1 MSIIDAARVHGVPAP
16 EWRWLRTAGRVAGAL
31 AGVTAL
37 SVGLLYRQAADARR
51 VIPMAE
57 APPPRGDGVY
67 GAKFGGKPLT
77 LVILGD
83 STAAGYGVH
92 RPRETLGALFATGV
106 SRRLH
111 RPVRLY
117 RLAVVGSV
125 SAGLPYQVDA
135 ALEYQP
141 DLAIILIGGN
151 DVTHVSARPSAVRHL
166 GDAVR
171 RLRAAGC
178 RVVVGTCP
186 DLGAIKPI
194 KPPLRWLARRWSRQL
209 AAAQTIAVV
218 RAGGRTVSLGNLL
231 GPMFEAD
238 PVRMYSSDRFHP
250 SAEGYARA
258 AAAMMPTVMA
268 VLATDDRAP
277 APVAEDVRALPEAAD
292 EAVRAPGTE
301 VAPAGRWAR
310 MRRYR
315 WFSSRPAS
323 SASIP
328 GGDSSAGAVGYSP
341 EDHQVG

>member
-1 MSIIDAARVHGVPAP
+1 MSTIDVAGTH
-16 EWRWLRTAGRVAGAL
+16 WRWIKNAGRVAGAA
-31 AGVTAL
+31 AGLTAI
-37 SVGLLYRQAADARR
+37 SAGLLMRQAAEARR

-57 APPPRGDGVY
+57 APPPRGDGLY

-106 SRRLH
+106 SRRLR

-135 ALEYQP
+135 ALEHAP

-151 DVTHVSARPSAVRHL
+151 DVTHFSAREAAVRHL
-166 GDAVR
+166 GDTVR
-171 RLRAAGC
+171 RLRAAQC

-186 DLGAIKPI
+186 DLGAIQPI

-218 RAGGRTVSLGNLL
+218 QAGGRTVSLGNLL

-238 PVRMYSSDRFHP
+238 PGRMYSWDRFHP

-258 AAAMMPTVMA
+258 AAVMMPTVMA
-268 VLATDDRAP
+268 VLGTDDGVAL
-277 APVAEDVRALPEAAD
+277 PVAEDVRALSEAAD

-315 WFSSRPAS
+315 WFSSRPAAVAPVPS
-323 SASIP
+323 
-328 GGDSSAGAVGYSP
+328 GDPSDGAVGYTP

>member
-1 MSIIDAARVHGVPAP
+1 MSSIDVTGTH
-16 EWRWLRTAGRVAGAL
+16 WRWIRNAGRVAGAA
-31 AGVTAL
+31 AGLTAL
-37 SVGLLYRQAADARR
+37 SAGLLMRQAAEARR

-67 GAKFGGKPLT
+67 GAKFGGKALE

-83 STAAGYGVH
+83 SSAAGYGVH
-92 RPRETLGALFATGV
+92 RPRETPGALFATGI
-106 SRRLH
+106 SRRLR
-111 RPVRLY
+111 RPVRLH

-135 ALEYQP
+135 ALEYSP
-141 DLAIILIGGN
+141 ELAIILIGGN
-151 DVTHVSARPSAVRHL
+151 DVTHRSAVPAAVRHL

-171 RLRAAGC
+171 RLRAADC

-186 DLGAIKPI
+186 DLGAIQPI

-218 RAGGRTVSLGNLL
+218 EAGGRTVSIGNLL

-238 PVRMYSSDRFHP
+238 PARMYSEDRFHP
-250 SAEGYARA
+250 SVEGYARA
-258 AAAMMPTVMA
+258 VSVMMPTVMA
-268 VLATDDRAP
+268 VLGTDDRAVLP
-277 APVAEDVRALPEAAD
+277 LAEDVRALPEAAD

-315 WFSSRPAS
+315 WFSSRPVAAAPVPS
-323 SASIP
+323 
-328 GGDSSAGAVGYSP
+328 GDPTSGAVGYTP